1 MATSVFFNNFGSSQ
15 EQNLIE
21 DLVIESIRIYGHDC
35 FYLPRSLI
43 NKDNIYGE
51 DSISEYNEQFMV
63 EMYIKNVMG
72 FKGEGDFLSKFN
84 LQVRDQ
90 MTFTIA
96 TRVFF
101 DEIGNVRGF
110 DRPREGDLIYFPLNK
125 KVFVVKFVEH
135 EAVFYQLGALQ
146 TYDLECELWEY
157 SNEVL
162 NTGIADIDLLQK
174 KYSFD
179 MSQFAILTQDSF
191 VITDEDGYDLVQ
203 EQYNFVTQV
212 GASFEDNENPAN
224 ENLQTEAE
232 SVINFTDS
240 NPFSEGNY

>member
-1 MATSVFFNNFGSSQ
+1 MATSVFFNNFSSSQ
-15 EQNLIE
+15 EQTLIE

-35 FYLPRSLI
+35 FYLPRSLV

-96 TRVFF
+96 KRVFF

-157 SNEVL
+157 SNEIM

-212 GASFEDNENPAN
+212 GASFEDNQDI
-224 ENLQTEAE
+224 QTETDD
-232 SVINFTDS
+232 VINFTDA
-240 NPFSEGNY
+240 NPFSEGNF

>member
-1 MATSVFFNNFGSSQ
+1 MATSVFFNNFSSSQ
-15 EQNLIE
+15 EQSLIE

-35 FYLPRSLI
+35 FYLPRSLV

-51 DSISEYNEQFMV
+51 DSISEYNEQFMI

-96 TRVFF
+96 KRVFF

-157 SNEVL
+157 SNEIM

-179 MSQFAILTQDSF
+179 MSQYAMLTEDSY

-203 EQYNFVTQV
+203 EQYNFTTQV
-212 GASFEDNENPAN
+212 GASFEDNQDI
-224 ENLQTEAE
+224 QTEADD
-232 SVINFTDS
+232 VINFTDL
-240 NPFSEGNY
+240 NPFSEGDF

>member
-1 MATSVFFNNFGSSQ
+1 VATSVFFNNFGSSQ
-15 EQNLIE
+15 EQSLIE

-35 FYLPRSLI
+35 FYLPRSLV

-51 DSISEYNEQFMV
+51 DSISIYNEQFMV

-96 TRVFF
+96 RRVFF
-101 DEIGNVRGF
+101 DEIGNNRAL
-110 DRPREGDLIYFPLNK
+110 DRPQEGDLIYFPLNK
-125 KVFVVKFVEH
+125 KVFVIKFVEH
-135 EAVFYQLGALQ
+135 ESIFYQLGALQ

>member
-1 MATSVFFNNFGSSQ
+1 VATSVFFNNFGSSQ
-15 EQNLIE
+15 EQSLIE

-51 DSISEYNEQFMV
+51 DSISEYNEQFMI

-96 TRVFF
+96 KRVFF

-110 DRPREGDLIYFPLNK
+110 DRPQEGDLIYFPLNK

-157 SNEVL
+157 SNERL
-162 NTGIADIDLLQK
+162 NTGIPEIDIKEQT
-174 KYSFD
+174 YSFD
-179 MSQFAILTQDSF
+179 FSAYRMLTENSYVLQ
-191 VITDEDGYDLVQ
+191 DEDGYDLVQ
-203 EQYNFVTQV
+203 EQFDFITQV
-212 GASFEDNENPAN
+212 GDSFENNTEI
-224 ENLQTEAE
+224 EAE
-232 SVINFTDS
+232 ADNILDFSEA

>member
-15 EQNLIE
+15 EQSLIE

-51 DSISEYNEQFMV
+51 DSISEYNEQFMI

-96 TRVFF
+96 KRVFF

-157 SNEVL
+157 SNEIM
-162 NTGIADIDLLQK
+162 NTGLAEIDLLQK

-212 GASFEDNENPAN
+212 GSSFEDNENPVN
-224 ENLQTEAE
+224 ENLQSEAE
-232 SVINFTDS
+232 AIINFTDS

>member
-157 SNEVL
+157 SNEIM
-162 NTGIADIDLLQK
+162 NTGLAEIDLLQK

>member
-15 EQNLIE
+15 EQSLIE
-21 DLVIESIRIYGHDC
+21 DLIIESIRIYGHDC

>member
-96 TRVFF
+96 KRVFF

-157 SNEVL
+157 SNEIM
-162 NTGIADIDLLQK
+162 NTGLAEIDLLQK

>member
-96 TRVFF
+96 KRVFF

-157 SNEVL
+157 SNEIM
-162 NTGIADIDLLQK
+162 NTGLAEIDLLQK

-179 MSQFAILTQDSF
+179 MSQFAILTQDSL

>member
-1 MATSVFFNNFGSSQ
+1 VATSVFFNNFGSSQ
-15 EQNLIE
+15 EQSLIE

-35 FYLPRSLI
+35 FYLPRSLK
-43 NKDNIYGE
+43 NEDKIYGE

-96 TRVFF
+96 KRVFF

-157 SNEVL
+157 SNEIM
-162 NTGIADIDLLQK
+162 NTRIADIDLLQK

-212 GASFEDNENPAN
+212 GSSFEDNENPVN
-224 ENLQTEAE
+224 ENLQSEAE
-232 SVINFTDS
+232 AVINFTDS